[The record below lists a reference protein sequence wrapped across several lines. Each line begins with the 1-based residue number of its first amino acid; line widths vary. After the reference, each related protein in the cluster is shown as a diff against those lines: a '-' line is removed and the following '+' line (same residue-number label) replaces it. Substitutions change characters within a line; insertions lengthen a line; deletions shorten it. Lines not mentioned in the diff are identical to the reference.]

1 MTLLEK
7 LEKYKNNAVPMHM
20 PGHKRHK
27 GVRYLKRL
35 AADIDITEIDG
46 FDDLHH
52 PSGIIKESQER
63 AAKIWGAAKSH
74 FLVGGS
80 TAGII
85 SAIYSHTHRGDTVLL
100 SRNCHKSVYHAI
112 EICGLTPRYIYPEKD
127 ENGIFLSISPE
138 DIENN
143 IEGISLVIITSP
155 TYEGIV
161 SDIGKIS
168 EITHKYGALLLVDEA
183 HGAHFGFSSEFP
195 KSAIKLGADIVI
207 QSLHKT
213 LPSLT
218 QTAIAHLSERANDD
232 DFSRALNIF
241 ETSSPSYLLMSSIDS
256 CIDYADTHRHLF
268 KKWSLCLD
276 RFKKKTSSLKNL
288 RILFDEEN
296 EIGRIYNFDK
306 SKIVI
311 CTSKTNITGFD
322 LMNTLRKHK
331 IELEMASY
339 GYAIA
344 MTGIFDSKKSLMSLA
359 RALRKFD
366 KTLSSSSKSPIEIPI
381 PEFHNLPCTAV
392 SGDHEI
398 VFSGEAEGCVS
409 AEYIWAYPPGIP
421 MIVPGEIFTEKIITS
436 LQKLKIS
443 GANII
448 SCDESLITFK
458 VVKKLY

>member
-7 LEKYKNNAVPMHM
+7 LEKYKNTAVPMHM
-20 PGHKRHK
+20 PGHKRYK
-27 GVRYLKRL
+27 RVRYLKRL

-46 FDDLHH
+46 FDDLHNPH
-52 PSGIIKESQER
+52 GIIKESQER

-85 SAIYSHTHRGDTVLL
+85 SAVYSHTHRGDTVLL

-112 EICGLTPRYIYPEKD
+112 EICGLIPRYIYPEKD
-127 ENGIFLSISPE
+127 ENGIFHSISPE

-161 SDIGKIS
+161 SDIRKIS
-168 EITHKYGALLLVDEA
+168 EITHKSGALLLVDEA
-183 HGAHFGFSSEFP
+183 HGAHFGISNEFP
-195 KSAIKLGADIVI
+195 DSAIKLGADIVI

-218 QTAIAHLSERANDD
+218 QTAIAHLSERANDEK
-232 DFSRALNIF
+232 FSRALNIF

-256 CIDYADTHRHLF
+256 CVDYIDTHKQLF
-268 KKWSLCLD
+268 QKWRARLDIFGKKA
-276 RFKKKTSSLKNL
+276 SSLKHL
-288 RILFDEEN
+288 KVLFCQEN
-296 EIGRIYNFDK
+296 EISGTYDFDK

-311 CTSKTNITGFD
+311 CTSQTNITGFE
-322 LMNTLRKHK
+322 LMQALRKSK

-339 GYAIA
+339 DYTIA
-344 MTGIFDSKKSLMSLA
+344 MTGIFDSKKNLASLA
-359 RALRKFD
+359 RALRKID
-366 KTLSSSSKSPIEIPI
+366 KTLSTSSKPPVEIPM
-381 PEFHNLPCTAV
+381 PEFHISPSDAV
-392 SGDHEI
+392 SNEHEI
-398 VFSGEAEGCVS
+398 VFSGEAEGCIS

-421 MIVPGEIFTEKIITS
+421 MIVPGEVFTEKNIAA
-436 LQKLKIS
+436 LKRLKNS

-448 SCDESLITFK
+448 SCDESLRTFK

>member
-7 LEKYKNNAVPMHM
+7 LEKYKNTAVPMHM
-20 PGHKRHK
+20 PGHKRYK
-27 GVRYLKRL
+27 RVRYLKRL
-35 AADIDITEIDG
+35 AADIDITEIEG

-52 PSGIIKESQER
+52 PTGIIKESQER
-63 AAKIWGAAKSH
+63 AAKIWGAARSH

-85 SAIYSHTHRGDTVLL
+85 SAVYSHTRRGDTVLL

-112 EICGLTPRYIYPEKD
+112 EICGLTPKYIYPEKD
-127 ENGIFLSISPE
+127 DNGIFQSISPE
-138 DIENN
+138 DVENN
-143 IEGISLVIITSP
+143 IEGVSLVIITSP

-161 SDIGKIS
+161 SDIARIS
-168 EITHKYGALLLVDEA
+168 KITHKGGALLLVDEA

-195 KSAIKLGADIVI
+195 DSAIKLGADIVI

-218 QTAIAHLSERANDD
+218 QTAIAHLSERANDEA
-232 DFSRALNIF
+232 FSRALNIF

-256 CIDYADTHRHLF
+256 CIDYADTHRGLF
-268 KKWSLCLD
+268 KKWRIRLD
-276 RFKKKTSSLKNL
+276 RFKEKTRSLKHL
-288 RILFDEEN
+288 KILFGEEN
-296 EIGRIYNFDK
+296 EIGEIYDFDK

-311 CTSKTNITGFD
+311 GTGKTNITGFD
-322 LMNTLRKHK
+322 LMSALRKHK

-344 MTGIFDSKKSLMSLA
+344 MTGIFDSKKSLDSLV
-359 RALRKFD
+359 RALKKID
-366 KTLSSSSKSPIEIPI
+366 KTLLSSIKSTVEIPI
-381 PEFHNLPCTAV
+381 PEFHASPCDAV
-392 SGDHEI
+392 SSEHEV
-398 VFSGEAEGCVS
+398 VFSGEAEGCIS

-421 MIVPGEIFTEKIITS
+421 MIVPGEVFTEKIIAA
-436 LQKLKIS
+436 LQMLKNS

-448 SCDESLITFK
+448 SCDESLRTFK

>member
-1 MTLLEK
+1 M
-7 LEKYKNNAVPMHM
+7 
-20 PGHKRHK
+20 
-27 GVRYLKRL
+27 
-35 AADIDITEIDG
+35 
-46 FDDLHH
+46 
-52 PSGIIKESQER
+52 IKVLSVLTDTN
-63 AAKIWGAAKSH
+63 IGGA
-74 FLVGGS
+74 G
-80 TAGII
+80 
-85 SAIYSHTHRGDTVLL
+85 R
-100 SRNCHKSVYHAI
+100 
-112 EICGLTPRYIYPEKD
+112 
-127 ENGIFLSISPE
+127 
-138 DIENN
+138 
-143 IEGISLVIITSP
+143 
-155 TYEGIV
+155 
-161 SDIGKIS
+161 
-168 EITHKYGALLLVDEA
+168 LLLN
-183 HGAHFGFSSEFP
+183 
-195 KSAIKLGADIVI
+195 
-207 QSLHKT
+207 
-213 LPSLT
+213 
-218 QTAIAHLSERANDD
+218 HL
-232 DFSRALNIF
+232 
-241 ETSSPSYLLMSSIDS
+241 
-256 CIDYADTHRHLF
+256 
-268 KKWSLCLD
+268 
-276 RFKKKTSSLKNL
+276 
-288 RILFDEEN
+288 
-296 EIGRIYNFDK
+296 YNFDK

-311 CTSKTNITGFD
+311 GTGKTSTTGFD
-322 LMNTLRKHK
+322 LTNALRKYK